1 MHYRKPIYNEL
12 AKYYDITILH
22 SGNKSINNEDKY
34 KEIIVS
40 YKKIGPFSFQEK
52 VLKFANN
59 NEYDAIIAMFDIR
72 WIMNILL
79 SFFHNSKIKFIWWG
93 PWLTNKKYIDKFKI
107 FLANRKHNI
116 IFYCK
121 EHMEEFIKYGVKED
135 NLFIANNTFDVGE
148 RVKSFENKIKNK
160 ILFVGSL
167 DSRKQNDV
175 LIKSFSKII
184 NLIDENII
192 LTIIGDGRER
202 DNLKD
207 LVHKLDISNRVSF
220 EGKITDVKILK
231 EYYKESIVSV
241 SFGQAGLAVLQ
252 SIGYGVPF
260 ITKLNSISGGEKT
273 NIINGYN
280 GFFCEDSKESLSE
293 LLLKLC
299 NDIEYTRSLGK
310 NAFNHY
316 TNFCTV
322 QIMVKGIIDSIE
334 KENDL

>member
-1 MHYRKPIYNEL
+1 MKKILIIQNEIMHYRKPIYNEL

-40 YKKIGPFSFQEK
+40 YKKIGPFFFQEK

-72 WIMNILL
+72 WIMNIVL

-135 NLFIANNTFDVGE
+135 NLFIANNTFDVGK
-148 RVKSFENKIKNK
+148 RLKSFENKIKNK

-167 DSRKQNDV
+167 DSRKQNDI
-175 LIKSFSKII
+175 LIKSFCKKS
-184 NLIDENII
+184 
-192 LTIIGDGRER
+192 
-202 DNLKD
+202 
-207 LVHKLDISNRVSF
+207 
-220 EGKITDVKILK
+220 
-231 EYYKESIVSV
+231 
-241 SFGQAGLAVLQ
+241 
-252 SIGYGVPF
+252 
-260 ITKLNSISGGEKT
+260 
-273 NIINGYN
+273 
-280 GFFCEDSKESLSE
+280 
-293 LLLKLC
+293 
-299 NDIEYTRSLGK
+299 
-310 NAFNHY
+310 
-316 TNFCTV
+316 
-322 QIMVKGIIDSIE
+322 
-334 KENDL
+334 